1 MDFLVY
7 CTKSIVFA
15 AQQVVGCYTVAA
27 QQVGLDTVGIADPVA
42 STRADGL
49 DKLALDCKR

>member
-1 MDFLVY
+1 VDFLVY
-7 CTKSIVFA
+7 STKSIVFA
-15 AQQVVGCYTVAA
+15 AQQV
-27 QQVGLDTVGIADPVA
+27 VGLDTVGIADPVA